1 MVSKYVYICIYGER
15 MVVENI
21 INGGKTVL
29 NLTRELLADK
39 ENMKVGYPTT
49 NYNLPIIY
57 GLLGKKI
64 ENIEQLKELINSLEI
79 SEDATLDNALD
90 TGVKTLICAEAIE
103 AVKYAENE
111 KPYDA
116 PYVGFIPDEVIRDLG
131 VPLVEG
137 KIPAILVVIG
147 KVGDKEKLK
156 KLIEDIQKRN
166 ILGLFIG
173 DIVKE
178 MEESGIEYGLDKL
191 LVPVGDTITS
201 AVHAANLAVRVP
213 LIYGGIEP
221 GKTEKIIEYIT
232 NRVPAIVVAVGP
244 VDDIT
249 LAAGAG
255 CIKAGVPVIT
265 NNPVPEIKG
274 ALESSDI
281 ENIVDNALKMKGVE
295 VKVAEFEIPVSVGP
309 MNEGE
314 RVRGPDMQVELAG
327 PKSYGC
333 EIVLVK
339 EEDVKDGVEVIGKDI
354 DEMEEGSRTP
364 FAIVVEVNGDGLEE
378 DIEGVL
384 ERRVHEF
391 LNYIEGIM
399 HLNQRDQVWIRIN
412 KDSYNKGL
420 RLKHVG
426 EVVRALF
433 KEHFPIIKNCNV
445 KLITEPEMVKE
456 IVEMA
461 RDRYKKR
468 DAKARELSEE
478 DVDVFYGCVMCQ
490 SFAPTH
496 VCIITPDRTSLCGS
510 ISYFDARA
518 AAKIDPEGPIFEV
531 PKGNCIDEKL
541 GIYEGANEVVF
552 EKSGGAIEEFAL
564 HSAMVKPCTSC
575 GCFEAIVFYIPE
587 VNGFGVVHRH
597 FKGET
602 PYGIPFSAIAGQCSG
617 GKQVEGFVG
626 IAIEYMRSPKFLK
639 GDGGWNKIVWL
650 PEELKEKIN
659 DAIPEEL
666 RDKIAT
672 EKDVSNTE
680 ELAKFL
686 KEKNHP
692 IINEIE
698 EENNIVEDE
707 VKEEKTTHEGSSGE
721 SNISVPTMTLPAGF
735 GGLPPNVKIV
745 LKNVVIEAKELIITR
760 ENLEKPKK

>member
-1 MVSKYVYICIYGER
+1 

-29 NLTRELLADK
+29 NMTKDLLSKK
-39 ENMKVGYPTT
+39 ENMKIGYPTT

-79 SEDATLDNALD
+79 VEEPTLDNALD
-90 TGVKTLICAEAIE
+90 AGVKTLLCAEAIE
-103 AVKYAENE
+103 AVKYAENNNE
-111 KPYDA
+111 NPYDA
-116 PYVGFIPDEVIRDLG
+116 PYVGFIPDEVLRDLG

-147 KVGDKEKLK
+147 KVGDTEKLK

-178 MEESGIEYGLDKL
+178 MEEAGIEFGLDKL
-191 LVPVGDTITS
+191 LVPVGDGITS
-201 AVHAANLAVRVP
+201 AIHAANLAIRAP

-221 GKTEKIIEYIT
+221 GKTEEIIEYIT
-232 NRVPAIVVAVGP
+232 NRVPAIVVALGP

-281 ENIVDNALKMKGVE
+281 DDIIENALKMKGIE
-295 VKVAEFEIPVSVGP
+295 VKVAEFDVPVSVGA

-339 EEDVKDGVEVIGKDI
+339 DEVNDGVEVIGKDI

-364 FAIVVEVNGDGLEE
+364 FAIVVEVNGKGLEE

-391 LNYIEGIM
+391 LNYIEGVM

-420 RLKHVG
+420 RLKHIG
-426 EVVRALF
+426 EIVKGLF
-433 KEHFPIIKNCNV
+433 KEHFPIIENCNV
-445 KLITEPEMVKE
+445 KLITEPEKVKE
-456 IVEMA
+456 VIEMA
-461 RDRYKKR
+461 QSRYKER
-468 DAKARELSEE
+468 DARARALSEE
-478 DVDVFYGCVMCQ
+478 DVDIFYGCVMCQ

-496 VCIITPDRTSLCGS
+496 VCVITPDRTSLCGS

-518 AAKIDPEGPIFEV
+518 AAKMDPEGPIFEV
-531 PKGNCIDEKL
+531 PKGECLDENL
-541 GIYEGANEVVF
+541 GIYEGVNKVAQ
-552 EKSGGAIEEFAL
+552 EKSGGAVEEFAL
-564 HSAMVKPCTSC
+564 HSAMEKPCTSC
-575 GCFEAIVFYIPE
+575 GCFEAIVFYIPD
-587 VNGFGVVHRH
+587 VDGFGVVHRH

-602 PYGIPFSAIAGQCSG
+602 PYGLPFSAIAGQCSG

-626 IAIEYMRSPKFLK
+626 IAIEYMRSPKFLQ

-659 DAIPEEL
+659 DVIPEEL

-692 IINEIE
+692 ITKITSVGMDESETEETGTNTDGKLEKLENGAGDSKSEI
-698 EENNIVEDE
+698 
-707 VKEEKTTHEGSSGE
+707 K
-721 SNISVPTMTLPAGF
+721 VPTVSLPSGF
-735 GGLPPNVKIV
+735 GGLPPNMKIV
-745 LKNVVIEAKELIITR
+745 LKNVVIKAEELIITR
-760 ENLEKPKK
+760 DMLKTNAKPKSNK